1 MLKSFFVSV
10 LIILSLCLY
19 GCSTGVTGLQS
30 YVDSV
35 QGYEFLYP
43 NGWVQVEVKNSSE
56 GVDAIFRDI
65 VERTEN
71 LSVVI
76 SSIREGESLEDL
88 GTPSE
93 VGYRFLKKANQEAR
107 NTRKTEFISADSQTD
122 KNNQTYYILE
132 YEVELPNGQER
143 HNLASIAVSHGK
155 LFTFNLSTREP
166 RWTKVENLFKTAV
179 SSFRVY

>member
-1 MLKSFFVSV
+1 MLKSFLTSV
-10 LIILSLCLY
+10 LLILSLCLY
-19 GCSTGVTGLQS
+19 GCSTGLSGLQS
-30 YVDSV
+30 YVNSI

-43 NGWVQVEVKNSSE
+43 NGWVQVEVQNSSE
-56 GVDAIFRDI
+56 GVETIFRDI

-71 LSVVI
+71 LSVVV
-76 SSIREGESLEDL
+76 SSIPEGETLEDL

-93 VGYRFLKKANQEAR
+93 VGYRFLKKANQEAK

-122 KNNQTYYILE
+122 AKNQTYYILE

-143 HNLASIAVSHGK
+143 HNIASVAVSRGK

-166 RWTKVENLFKTAV
+166 RWKQVENTFKTAAN
-179 SSFRVY
+179 SFKVY